1 MQETPSVGAR
11 SSSVPPP
18 LIGGPFSN
26 RAAVFGALLLF
37 AACGYRRIW
46 HPDWSG
52 GQALAALWP
61 VYVVGCVPI
70 LARWAMARSWA
81 ARMRS

>member
-1 MQETPSVGAR
+1 MQDTPRAGAR
-11 SSSVPPP
+11 SPSAPPP
-18 LIGGPFSN
+18 LIGGRSFSN

-37 AACGYRRIW
+37 AACGYRRFW

-70 LARWAMARSWA
+70 LVRWAIPWA
-81 ARMRS
+81 ARTRS